1 MAAVPAAR
9 PEEQRT
15 DRGERGTHR
24 SLVSDAR
31 RLDVAPPRT
40 AVSAVLIALASP
52 PSHLTSPSA
61 GHLVLPGRASF
72 ETPR

>member
-1 MAAVPAAR
+1 MNVTPA
-9 PEEQRT
+9 PC
-15 DRGERGTHR
+15 R
-24 SLVSDAR
+24 SLVSNAR
-31 RLDVAPPRT
+31 RLDVAPTVT

-61 GHLVLPGRASF
+61 GHLVLPGRASY